1 MKSSGPSVNWS
12 LLDKYKDHLTQEDIA
27 EKPLHIGS
35 CGLHVVNGTFQ
46 IGHHQSCWKINSV
59 LRAVYRLFKDVPAPR
74 LTGCKTFPKKFCQIR
89 WTANASVAD
98 AALKLYDNVCKF
110 VKQEKKLQKGLSSVA
125 VIKESSAN
133 HCSKPN

>member
-1 MKSSGPSVNWS
+1 MMSCVQCSV
-12 LLDKYKDHLTQEDIA
+12 
-27 EKPLHIGS
+27 
-35 CGLHVVNGTFQ
+35 F
-46 IGHHQSCWKINSV
+46 
-59 LRAVYRLFKDVPAPR
+59 FKDVPAR
-74 LTGCKTFPKKFCQIR
+74 RALFSELTGCKTFPKKFCQIR